1 MYKKRCRTS
10 RSSFISKTNSGKSF
24 SLITGS
30 KGQVT
35 IFIIIGIL
43 LLLTVILIIFVRRE
57 IITIKPEEIIPTEK
71 GKVENFITSCINQ
84 VGNDALVRVGLQGGY
99 IKLPTEVI
107 NDNSRRLDISPSLAV
122 PYWAYGPETFI
133 PSIPQIKEQID
144 EYLEENV
151 RDCLFSLQVFQ
162 EAYDLIEK
170 SELTADTEIVQ
181 NKVIFNLH
189 WDVEVRSKS
198 GEIITEVINHI
209 AESPVKLLDVHTV
222 AKAIVEKEMENFKL
236 EDITQDLIAL
246 EHPDVPVA
254 GMELSCNK
262 KKWQVE
268 EVKNTLLE
276 LVRINVHE
284 LKVKGTDYVEFPE
297 DLTYY
302 QNHYVWNLGTEFRY
316 PEVGVLFNFDQ
327 TYPFTFGVTPLE
339 GNKMQSS
346 QLGGSDLLSFLC
358 IQTWKFTYDL
368 TYPVLVKM
376 KDETTG
382 YTFQIAFTVH
392 LVRNTPERGEAIPRP
407 SYFITTVSDED
418 YCEERAIPMTVLSN
432 ELVENEN
439 TGVYAREP
447 LEEVQTS
454 FTCLRYKCEMF
465 ETEYDFAGRGNVA
478 GYTTNF
484 PYCAG
489 GILRGKKDGYKE
501 AMKRIVTEAGKEV
514 ELDLIPVYQLPA
526 SKIKIVK
533 HAFVD
538 PENIGPAVPLEEG
551 ELGLVK
557 VTFRKKND
565 PLTTSFH
572 ESSIT
577 KTKSSDQE
585 TVEAIDNLEFLAK
598 ADFTYELEVTA
609 LSEEKYVGGYK
620 GNWSVSWNTLMNAKE
635 VVFHI
640 VSRDTGNEE
649 KMFDLMLNVG
659 EYSKY
664 VSVPEIKS

>member
-358 IQTWKFTYDL
+358 IQTW
-368 TYPVLVKM
+368 
-376 KDETTG
+376 
-382 YTFQIAFTVH
+382 
-392 LVRNTPERGEAIPRP
+392 
-407 SYFITTVSDED
+407 
-418 YCEERAIPMTVLSN
+418 
-432 ELVENEN
+432 
-439 TGVYAREP
+439 
-447 LEEVQTS
+447 
-454 FTCLRYKCEMF
+454 
-465 ETEYDFAGRGNVA
+465 
-478 GYTTNF
+478 
-484 PYCAG
+484 
-489 GILRGKKDGYKE
+489 
-501 AMKRIVTEAGKEV
+501 
-514 ELDLIPVYQLPA
+514 
-526 SKIKIVK
+526 
-533 HAFVD
+533 
-538 PENIGPAVPLEEG
+538 
-551 ELGLVK
+551 
-557 VTFRKKND
+557 
-565 PLTTSFH
+565 
-572 ESSIT
+572 
-577 KTKSSDQE
+577 
-585 TVEAIDNLEFLAK
+585 
-598 ADFTYELEVTA
+598 
-609 LSEEKYVGGYK
+609 
-620 GNWSVSWNTLMNAKE
+620 
-635 VVFHI
+635 
-640 VSRDTGNEE
+640 
-649 KMFDLMLNVG
+649 
-659 EYSKY
+659 
-664 VSVPEIKS
+664 